1 MDKKA
6 KLLDRLQNLAIA
18 VLSLSFLFLLVQTP
32 LFGDTGDTTIAST
45 VRGWFTDRQ
54 TSAAEEPDSLA
65 ALAVPVRIV
74 QSNDFIRSGLDALT
88 TADDAFETVGSFLG
102 EAIGSA
108 RGISSV
114 SENTFLSA
122 LDGSGLYFAFACD
135 LPLEVLSARL
145 GVQSPTARQLD
156 VRRCLLG
163 LDGEDTATLYLQ
175 DTKQGVY
182 RFSTAVSAASVRDYL
197 ESQDGGNADFARSLG
212 EGYTSLSPYTLVFD
226 SVSARRELSAANAL
240 SDYPSEE
247 LLRRAEFNPHTKDRY
262 VESSGTEVVIEGQ
275 RKLYLH
281 PDGMLSYSGGA
292 AADGS
297 LFAVAAAD
305 AAHISRAEL
314 CAAAR
319 GLIGALTQ
327 GRIGDAALFLSGIE
341 SDDDGA
347 TVFFD
352 YMAGGT
358 PIRFSDGSHAAEVRI
373 EGQSITAF
381 SLRLRRYAH
390 RARFPAAAA
399 RALAR
404 HRAALPR
411 LRADRR
417 LHRFLRRQRRRE
429 LDRRLISFGKEDAM
443 NTARLKNIVILI
455 LLLANAFLLVLL
467 FSRRAEENASHE
479 RSVAQLT
486 ALLNAD
492 GIAFD
497 SALLDGLP
505 DTVLSV
511 QPARDLAAEQA
522 LAEGIIGSVTSI
534 DSGGGIYRYYSSDG
548 LNSGSCLIRSGGAL
562 EAAVSR
568 AVDDPAEFCA
578 DLCVPLGYRTF
589 DVLSDGARTVIT
601 ASRFVGELEVCN
613 ASLIFTFSGSTLTT
627 VTGTFLPP
635 IDTSESGE
643 TALDAVTALVR
654 FLDYR
659 NASGAVCTGIT
670 WLSAGYLVQS
680 TTSAPL
686 QLVPVLRVDT
696 DVYSYYVNIVSG
708 EVSRVSA

>member
-32 LFGDTGDTTIAST
+32 LFGDAGDTTIAST

-122 LDGSGLYFAFACD
+122 LDGSGLYFACD

-156 VRRCLLG
+156 VRRCLLSLG
-163 LDGEDTATLYLQ
+163 GEDTATLYLQ

-182 RFSTAVSAASVRDYL
+182 RFSTAVSAASVKDYL

-212 EGYTSLSPYTLVFD
+212 EGYASLSPYTLVFD
-226 SVSARRELSAANAL
+226 SVSVRRELSAANAL

-292 AADGS
+292 AEDGS

-319 GLIGALTQ
+319 GLVGALTQ

-347 TVFFD
+347 TASHV
-352 YMAGGT
+352 YLGGARLYGRRHAH
-358 PIRFSDGSHAAEVRI
+358 PLCRRLPRCRGPHRGAEHHRFLPAPAA
-373 EGQSITAF
+373 
-381 SLRLRRYAH
+381 LHAH
-390 RARFPAAAA
+390 RA
-399 RALAR
+399 
-404 HRAALPR
+404 
-411 LRADRR
+411 
-417 LHRFLRRQRRRE
+417 
-429 LDRRLISFGKEDAM
+429 
-443 NTARLKNIVILI
+443 
-455 LLLANAFLLVLL
+455 
-467 FSRRAEENASHE
+467 
-479 RSVAQLT
+479 
-486 ALLNAD
+486 
-492 GIAFD
+492 
-497 SALLDGLP
+497 
-505 DTVLSV
+505 
-511 QPARDLAAEQA
+511 
-522 LAEGIIGSVTSI
+522 
-534 DSGGGIYRYYSSDG
+534 
-548 LNSGSCLIRSGGAL
+548 
-562 EAAVSR
+562 
-568 AVDDPAEFCA
+568 
-578 DLCVPLGYRTF
+578 
-589 DVLSDGARTVIT
+589 
-601 ASRFVGELEVCN
+601 
-613 ASLIFTFSGSTLTT
+613 
-627 VTGTFLPP
+627 
-635 IDTSESGE
+635 
-643 TALDAVTALVR
+643 
-654 FLDYR
+654 
-659 NASGAVCTGIT
+659 
-670 WLSAGYLVQS
+670 
-680 TTSAPL
+680 
-686 QLVPVLRVDT
+686 
-696 DVYSYYVNIVSG
+696 
-708 EVSRVSA
+708 

>member
-32 LFGDTGDTTIAST
+32 LFGDAGDTTIAST

-156 VRRCLLG
+156 VRRCLLS

-182 RFSTAVSAASVRDYL
+182 RFSTAVSAASVKDYL

-212 EGYTSLSPYTLVFD
+212 EGYASLSPYTLVFD

-281 PDGMLSYSGGA
+281 PDGTLSYSGGA
-292 AADGS
+292 ADIIGTHAH
-297 LFAVAAAD
+297 FAP
-305 AAHISRAEL
+305 R
-314 CAAAR
+314 
-319 GLIGALTQ
+319 
-327 GRIGDAALFLSGIE
+327 RIC
-341 SDDDGA
+341 
-347 TVFFD
+347 
-352 YMAGGT
+352 
-358 PIRFSDGSHAAEVRI
+358 
-373 EGQSITAF
+373 
-381 SLRLRRYAH
+381 
-390 RARFPAAAA
+390 
-399 RALAR
+399 
-404 HRAALPR
+404 
-411 LRADRR
+411 
-417 LHRFLRRQRRRE
+417 
-429 LDRRLISFGKEDAM
+429 
-443 NTARLKNIVILI
+443 VILS
-455 LLLANAFLLVLL
+455 VL
-467 FSRRAEENASHE
+467 F
-479 RSVAQLT
+479 
-486 ALLNAD
+486 
-492 GIAFD
+492 
-497 SALLDGLP
+497 
-505 DTVLSV
+505 
-511 QPARDLAAEQA
+511 
-522 LAEGIIGSVTSI
+522 I
-534 DSGGGIYRYYSSDG
+534 DCIMI
-548 LNSGSCLIRSGGAL
+548 NH
-562 EAAVSR
+562 
-568 AVDDPAEFCA
+568 
-578 DLCVPLGYRTF
+578 
-589 DVLSDGARTVIT
+589 
-601 ASRFVGELEVCN
+601 
-613 ASLIFTFSGSTLTT
+613 
-627 VTGTFLPP
+627 
-635 IDTSESGE
+635 
-643 TALDAVTALVR
+643 
-654 FLDYR
+654 
-659 NASGAVCTGIT
+659 
-670 WLSAGYLVQS
+670 
-680 TTSAPL
+680 
-686 QLVPVLRVDT
+686 
-696 DVYSYYVNIVSG
+696 
-708 EVSRVSA
+708 

>member
-32 LFGDTGDTTIAST
+32 LFGDAGDTTIAST

-65 ALAVPVRIV
+65 ALTVPVRIV

-114 SENTFLSA
+114 SESTFLSA

-156 VRRCLLG
+156 VRRCLLS

-182 RFSTAVSAASVRDYL
+182 RFSTAVSAASVKDYL

-262 VESSGTEVVIEGQ
+262 IESSGTEVVIEGQ

-281 PDGMLSYSGGA
+281 TDGMLSYSGGA
-292 AADGS
+292 AEDGS

-319 GLIGALTQ
+319 GLVGALTQ
-327 GRIGDAALFLSGIE
+327 GRIGDAALFLSGIA
-341 SDDDGA
+341 SGDDGA

-358 PIRFSDGSHAAEVRI
+358 PIRFADGSHAAEVRI

-381 SLRLRRYAH
+381 SLRLRRYTLTE
-390 RARFPAAAA
+390 R
-399 RALAR
+399 
-404 HRAALPR
+404 
-411 LRADRR
+411 D
-417 LHRFLRRQRRRE
+417 
-429 LDRRLISFGKEDAM
+429 S
-443 NTARLKNIVILI
+443 
-455 LLLANAFLLVLL
+455 LLLPLAL
-467 FSRRAEENASHE
+467 SRAIAQRYPGCELT
-479 RSVAQLT
+479 VAY
-486 ALLNAD
+486 
-492 GIAFD
+492 
-497 SALLDGLP
+497 
-505 DTVLSV
+505 
-511 QPARDLAAEQA
+511 
-522 LAEGIIGSVTSI
+522 I
-534 DSGGGIYRYYSSDG
+534 DSYGDSV
-548 LNSGSCLIRSGGAL
+548 GA
-562 EAAVSR
+562 SWI
-568 AVDDPAEFCA
+568 A
-578 DLCVPLGYRTF
+578 D
-589 DVLSDGARTVIT
+589 
-601 ASRFVGELEVCN
+601 
-613 ASLIFTFSGSTLTT
+613 
-627 VTGTFLPP
+627 
-635 IDTSESGE
+635 
-643 TALDAVTALVR
+643 
-654 FLDYR
+654 
-659 NASGAVCTGIT
+659 
-670 WLSAGYLVQS
+670 
-680 TTSAPL
+680 
-686 QLVPVLRVDT
+686 
-696 DVYSYYVNIVSG
+696 
-708 EVSRVSA
+708 

>member
-281 PDGMLSYSGGA
+281 TDGMLSYSGGA
-292 AADGS
+292 AEDGS

-319 GLIGALTQ
+319 GLVGALTQ
-327 GRIGDAALFLSGIE
+327 AASAMPRFSSAASSPMTTARPFSSTIWPAARPSALPTAPTLPRFASRGRASPLSPCAC
-341 SDDDGA
+341 GA
-347 TVFFD
+347 TRSPS
-352 YMAGGT
+352 AI
-358 PIRFSDGSHAAEVRI
+358 PCCCRSRS
-373 EGQSITAF
+373 
-381 SLRLRRYAH
+381 
-390 RARFPAAAA
+390 RAPSRSATPAA
-399 RALAR
+399 
-404 HRAALPR
+404 
-411 LRADRR
+411 
-417 LHRFLRRQRRRE
+417 
-429 LDRRLISFGKEDAM
+429 S
-443 NTARLKNIVILI
+443 
-455 LLLANAFLLVLL
+455 
-467 FSRRAEENASHE
+467 
-479 RSVAQLT
+479 
-486 ALLNAD
+486 
-492 GIAFD
+492 
-497 SALLDGLP
+497 
-505 DTVLSV
+505 
-511 QPARDLAAEQA
+511 
-522 LAEGIIGSVTSI
+522 
-534 DSGGGIYRYYSSDG
+534 
-548 LNSGSCLIRSGGAL
+548 
-562 EAAVSR
+562 
-568 AVDDPAEFCA
+568 
-578 DLCVPLGYRTF
+578 
-589 DVLSDGARTVIT
+589 
-601 ASRFVGELEVCN
+601 
-613 ASLIFTFSGSTLTT
+613 
-627 VTGTFLPP
+627 
-635 IDTSESGE
+635 
-643 TALDAVTALVR
+643 
-654 FLDYR
+654 
-659 NASGAVCTGIT
+659 
-670 WLSAGYLVQS
+670 
-680 TTSAPL
+680 
-686 QLVPVLRVDT
+686 
-696 DVYSYYVNIVSG
+696 
-708 EVSRVSA
+708 

>member
-32 LFGDTGDTTIAST
+32 LFGDAGDTTIAST

-65 ALAVPVRIV
+65 ALTVPVRIV

-156 VRRCLLG
+156 VRRCLLS

-182 RFSTAVSAASVRDYL
+182 RFSTAVSAASVKDYL

-212 EGYTSLSPYTLVFD
+212 EEYASLSPYTLVFD
-226 SVSARRELSAANAL
+226 SVSARRVLSAANAL

-292 AADGS
+292 AAD
-297 LFAVAAAD
+297 
-305 AAHISRAEL
+305 AAHISRADL

-319 GLIGALTQ
+319 GLVGALTQ
-327 GRIGDAALFLSGIE
+327 GRIGDAALFLSGIA

-358 PIRFSDGSHAAEVRI
+358 PIRFADGSHAAEVRI

-381 SLRLRRYAH
+381 SLRLRRYTLTE
-390 RARFPAAAA
+390 R
-399 RALAR
+399 
-404 HRAALPR
+404 
-411 LRADRR
+411 D
-417 LHRFLRRQRRRE
+417 
-429 LDRRLISFGKEDAM
+429 S
-443 NTARLKNIVILI
+443 
-455 LLLANAFLLVLL
+455 LLLPLAL
-467 FSRRAEENASHE
+467 SRAIAQRYPGCELT
-479 RSVAQLT
+479 VAY
-486 ALLNAD
+486 
-492 GIAFD
+492 
-497 SALLDGLP
+497 
-505 DTVLSV
+505 
-511 QPARDLAAEQA
+511 
-522 LAEGIIGSVTSI
+522 I
-534 DSGGGIYRYYSSDG
+534 DSYGDSV
-548 LNSGSCLIRSGGAL
+548 GA
-562 EAAVSR
+562 SWI
-568 AVDDPAEFCA
+568 A
-578 DLCVPLGYRTF
+578 D
-589 DVLSDGARTVIT
+589 
-601 ASRFVGELEVCN
+601 
-613 ASLIFTFSGSTLTT
+613 
-627 VTGTFLPP
+627 
-635 IDTSESGE
+635 
-643 TALDAVTALVR
+643 
-654 FLDYR
+654 
-659 NASGAVCTGIT
+659 
-670 WLSAGYLVQS
+670 
-680 TTSAPL
+680 
-686 QLVPVLRVDT
+686 
-696 DVYSYYVNIVSG
+696 
-708 EVSRVSA
+708 

>member
-18 VLSLSFLFLLVQTP
+18 VFSLSFLFLLVQTP
-32 LFGDTGDTTIAST
+32 LFGDAGDTTIAST

-122 LDGSGLYFAFACD
+122 LGG
-135 LPLEVLSARL
+135 LSARL
-145 GVQSPTARQLD
+145 GVQSPTARQLG
-156 VRRCLLG
+156 VRRCLLSLG
-163 LDGEDTATLYLQ
+163 GEDTATLYLQ

-182 RFSTAVSAASVRDYL
+182 RFSTAVSASSVKDYL

-226 SVSARRELSAANAL
+226 SVSARRELSAATAL

-281 PDGMLSYSGGA
+281 TDGMLSYSGGA
-292 AADGS
+292 AEDGS
-297 LFAVAAAD
+297 RFAVAAAD

-327 GRIGDAALFLSGIE
+327 GRIGDAALFLSGIA

-358 PIRFSDGSHAAEVRI
+358 PIRFADGSHAAEVRI

-381 SLRLRRYAH
+381 SLRLRRYTLTE
-390 RARFPAAAA
+390 R
-399 RALAR
+399 
-404 HRAALPR
+404 
-411 LRADRR
+411 D
-417 LHRFLRRQRRRE
+417 
-429 LDRRLISFGKEDAM
+429 S
-443 NTARLKNIVILI
+443 
-455 LLLANAFLLVLL
+455 LLLPLAL
-467 FSRRAEENASHE
+467 SRAIAQRYPGCELT
-479 RSVAQLT
+479 VAY
-486 ALLNAD
+486 
-492 GIAFD
+492 
-497 SALLDGLP
+497 
-505 DTVLSV
+505 
-511 QPARDLAAEQA
+511 
-522 LAEGIIGSVTSI
+522 I
-534 DSGGGIYRYYSSDG
+534 DSYGDSV
-548 LNSGSCLIRSGGAL
+548 GA
-562 EAAVSR
+562 SWI
-568 AVDDPAEFCA
+568 A
-578 DLCVPLGYRTF
+578 D
-589 DVLSDGARTVIT
+589 
-601 ASRFVGELEVCN
+601 
-613 ASLIFTFSGSTLTT
+613 
-627 VTGTFLPP
+627 
-635 IDTSESGE
+635 
-643 TALDAVTALVR
+643 
-654 FLDYR
+654 
-659 NASGAVCTGIT
+659 
-670 WLSAGYLVQS
+670 
-680 TTSAPL
+680 
-686 QLVPVLRVDT
+686 
-696 DVYSYYVNIVSG
+696 
-708 EVSRVSA
+708 

>member
-32 LFGDTGDTTIAST
+32 LFGDAGDTTIAST

-54 TSAAEEPDSLA
+54 TSAAEEPDSLT
-65 ALAVPVRIV
+65 ALTVPVRIV

-88 TADDAFETVGSFLG
+88 TADDTFETVGSFLG

-114 SENTFLSA
+114 SENT
-122 LDGSGLYFAFACD
+122 FAFACD

-156 VRRCLLG
+156 VRRCLLS

-182 RFSTAVSAASVRDYL
+182 RFSTAVSAASVKDYL

-212 EGYTSLSPYTLVFD
+212 EECASLSPYTLVFD

-292 AADGS
+292 AEDGS

-358 PIRFSDGSHAAEVRI
+358 PIRFADGSHAAEVRI

-381 SLRLRRYAH
+381 SLRLRRYTLTE
-390 RARFPAAAA
+390 R
-399 RALAR
+399 
-404 HRAALPR
+404 
-411 LRADRR
+411 D
-417 LHRFLRRQRRRE
+417 
-429 LDRRLISFGKEDAM
+429 S
-443 NTARLKNIVILI
+443 
-455 LLLANAFLLVLL
+455 LLLPLAL
-467 FSRRAEENASHE
+467 SRAIAQRYPGCELT
-479 RSVAQLT
+479 VAY
-486 ALLNAD
+486 
-492 GIAFD
+492 
-497 SALLDGLP
+497 
-505 DTVLSV
+505 
-511 QPARDLAAEQA
+511 
-522 LAEGIIGSVTSI
+522 I
-534 DSGGGIYRYYSSDG
+534 DSYGDSV
-548 LNSGSCLIRSGGAL
+548 GA
-562 EAAVSR
+562 SWI
-568 AVDDPAEFCA
+568 A
-578 DLCVPLGYRTF
+578 D
-589 DVLSDGARTVIT
+589 
-601 ASRFVGELEVCN
+601 
-613 ASLIFTFSGSTLTT
+613 
-627 VTGTFLPP
+627 
-635 IDTSESGE
+635 
-643 TALDAVTALVR
+643 
-654 FLDYR
+654 
-659 NASGAVCTGIT
+659 
-670 WLSAGYLVQS
+670 
-680 TTSAPL
+680 
-686 QLVPVLRVDT
+686 
-696 DVYSYYVNIVSG
+696 
-708 EVSRVSA
+708 

>member
-32 LFGDTGDTTIAST
+32 LFGDAGDTTIAST

-88 TADDAFETVGSFLG
+88 TADDTFETVGSFLG

-108 RGISSV
+108 R
-114 SENTFLSA
+114 
-122 LDGSGLYFAFACD
+122 D

-156 VRRCLLG
+156 VRRCLLS

-182 RFSTAVSAASVRDYL
+182 RFSTAVSASSVKEYL

-212 EGYTSLSPYTLVFD
+212 EGYASLSPYTLVFD

-262 VESSGTEVVIEGQ
+262 IESSGTEVVIEGQ

-292 AADGS
+292 AEDGS

-327 GRIGDAALFLSGIE
+327 SRIGDAALFLSGIA

-358 PIRFSDGSHAAEVRI
+358 PIRFADGSHAAEVRI

-381 SLRLRRYAH
+381 SLRLRRYTLTE
-390 RARFPAAAA
+390 R
-399 RALAR
+399 
-404 HRAALPR
+404 
-411 LRADRR
+411 D
-417 LHRFLRRQRRRE
+417 
-429 LDRRLISFGKEDAM
+429 S
-443 NTARLKNIVILI
+443 
-455 LLLANAFLLVLL
+455 LLLPLAL
-467 FSRRAEENASHE
+467 SRAIAQRYPGCELT
-479 RSVAQLT
+479 VAY
-486 ALLNAD
+486 
-492 GIAFD
+492 
-497 SALLDGLP
+497 
-505 DTVLSV
+505 
-511 QPARDLAAEQA
+511 
-522 LAEGIIGSVTSI
+522 I
-534 DSGGGIYRYYSSDG
+534 DSYGDSV
-548 LNSGSCLIRSGGAL
+548 GA
-562 EAAVSR
+562 SWI
-568 AVDDPAEFCA
+568 A
-578 DLCVPLGYRTF
+578 D
-589 DVLSDGARTVIT
+589 
-601 ASRFVGELEVCN
+601 
-613 ASLIFTFSGSTLTT
+613 
-627 VTGTFLPP
+627 
-635 IDTSESGE
+635 
-643 TALDAVTALVR
+643 
-654 FLDYR
+654 
-659 NASGAVCTGIT
+659 
-670 WLSAGYLVQS
+670 
-680 TTSAPL
+680 
-686 QLVPVLRVDT
+686 
-696 DVYSYYVNIVSG
+696 
-708 EVSRVSA
+708 

>member
-6 KLLDRLQNLAIA
+6 KLLDRLQSLAIA

-32 LFGDTGDTTIAST
+32 LFGDAGDTTIAST

-54 TSAAEEPDSLA
+54 TSAAEEPDSLT
-65 ALAVPVRIV
+65 ALTVPVRIV

-122 LDGSGLYFAFACD
+122 
-135 LPLEVLSARL
+135 RL

-156 VRRCLLG
+156 VRRCLLS

-182 RFSTAVSAASVRDYL
+182 RFSTAVSASSVKDYL

-281 PDGMLSYSGGA
+281 TDGMLSYSGGA
-292 AADGS
+292 AEDGS

-319 GLIGALTQ
+319 GLVGALTQ

-358 PIRFSDGSHAAEVRI
+358 PIRFADGSHAAEVRI

-381 SLRLRRYAH
+381 SLRLRRYTLTE
-390 RARFPAAAA
+390 R
-399 RALAR
+399 
-404 HRAALPR
+404 
-411 LRADRR
+411 D
-417 LHRFLRRQRRRE
+417 
-429 LDRRLISFGKEDAM
+429 S
-443 NTARLKNIVILI
+443 
-455 LLLANAFLLVLL
+455 LLLPLAL
-467 FSRRAEENASHE
+467 SRAIAQRYPGCELT
-479 RSVAQLT
+479 VAY
-486 ALLNAD
+486 
-492 GIAFD
+492 
-497 SALLDGLP
+497 
-505 DTVLSV
+505 
-511 QPARDLAAEQA
+511 
-522 LAEGIIGSVTSI
+522 I
-534 DSGGGIYRYYSSDG
+534 DSYGDSV
-548 LNSGSCLIRSGGAL
+548 GA
-562 EAAVSR
+562 SWI
-568 AVDDPAEFCA
+568 A
-578 DLCVPLGYRTF
+578 D
-589 DVLSDGARTVIT
+589 
-601 ASRFVGELEVCN
+601 
-613 ASLIFTFSGSTLTT
+613 
-627 VTGTFLPP
+627 
-635 IDTSESGE
+635 
-643 TALDAVTALVR
+643 
-654 FLDYR
+654 
-659 NASGAVCTGIT
+659 
-670 WLSAGYLVQS
+670 
-680 TTSAPL
+680 
-686 QLVPVLRVDT
+686 
-696 DVYSYYVNIVSG
+696 
-708 EVSRVSA
+708 

>member
-32 LFGDTGDTTIAST
+32 LFGDAGDTTIAST

-54 TSAAEEPDSLA
+54 TSAAEEPDSLT
-65 ALAVPVRIV
+65 ALTVPVRIV

-88 TADDAFETVGSFLG
+88 TADDTFETVGSFLG

-156 VRRCLLG
+156 VRRCLLS

-212 EGYTSLSPYTLVFD
+212 EEYASLSPYTLVFD

-281 PDGMLSYSGGA
+281 TDGTLSYSGGA
-292 AADGS
+292 AEDGS

-381 SLRLRRYAH
+381 SLRLRRYTLTE
-390 RARFPAAAA
+390 R
-399 RALAR
+399 
-404 HRAALPR
+404 
-411 LRADRR
+411 D
-417 LHRFLRRQRRRE
+417 
-429 LDRRLISFGKEDAM
+429 S
-443 NTARLKNIVILI
+443 
-455 LLLANAFLLVLL
+455 LLLPLAL
-467 FSRRAEENASHE
+467 SRAIAQRYPGCELT
-479 RSVAQLT
+479 VAY
-486 ALLNAD
+486 
-492 GIAFD
+492 
-497 SALLDGLP
+497 
-505 DTVLSV
+505 
-511 QPARDLAAEQA
+511 
-522 LAEGIIGSVTSI
+522 I
-534 DSGGGIYRYYSSDG
+534 DSYGDSV
-548 LNSGSCLIRSGGAL
+548 GA
-562 EAAVSR
+562 SWI
-568 AVDDPAEFCA
+568 A
-578 DLCVPLGYRTF
+578 D
-589 DVLSDGARTVIT
+589 
-601 ASRFVGELEVCN
+601 
-613 ASLIFTFSGSTLTT
+613 
-627 VTGTFLPP
+627 
-635 IDTSESGE
+635 
-643 TALDAVTALVR
+643 
-654 FLDYR
+654 
-659 NASGAVCTGIT
+659 
-670 WLSAGYLVQS
+670 
-680 TTSAPL
+680 
-686 QLVPVLRVDT
+686 
-696 DVYSYYVNIVSG
+696 
-708 EVSRVSA
+708 

>member
-32 LFGDTGDTTIAST
+32 LFGDAGDTTIAST

-156 VRRCLLG
+156 VRRCLLS
-163 LDGEDTATLYLQ
+163 LEGEDTATLYLQ

-182 RFSTAVSAASVRDYL
+182 RFSTAVSAASVKDYL

-292 AADGS
+292 AEDGS
-297 LFAVAAAD
+297 RFAVAAAD
-305 AAHISRAEL
+305 AA
-314 CAAAR
+314 
-319 GLIGALTQ
+319 
-327 GRIGDAALFLSGIE
+327 LFLSGIA

-358 PIRFSDGSHAAEVRI
+358 PIRFANGSHAAEVRI

-381 SLRLRRYAH
+381 SLRLRRYTLTE
-390 RARFPAAAA
+390 R
-399 RALAR
+399 
-404 HRAALPR
+404 
-411 LRADRR
+411 D
-417 LHRFLRRQRRRE
+417 
-429 LDRRLISFGKEDAM
+429 S
-443 NTARLKNIVILI
+443 
-455 LLLANAFLLVLL
+455 LLLPLAL
-467 FSRRAEENASHE
+467 SRAIAQRYPGCELT
-479 RSVAQLT
+479 VAY
-486 ALLNAD
+486 
-492 GIAFD
+492 
-497 SALLDGLP
+497 
-505 DTVLSV
+505 
-511 QPARDLAAEQA
+511 
-522 LAEGIIGSVTSI
+522 I
-534 DSGGGIYRYYSSDG
+534 DSYGDSV
-548 LNSGSCLIRSGGAL
+548 GA
-562 EAAVSR
+562 SWI
-568 AVDDPAEFCA
+568 A
-578 DLCVPLGYRTF
+578 D
-589 DVLSDGARTVIT
+589 
-601 ASRFVGELEVCN
+601 
-613 ASLIFTFSGSTLTT
+613 
-627 VTGTFLPP
+627 
-635 IDTSESGE
+635 
-643 TALDAVTALVR
+643 
-654 FLDYR
+654 
-659 NASGAVCTGIT
+659 
-670 WLSAGYLVQS
+670 
-680 TTSAPL
+680 
-686 QLVPVLRVDT
+686 
-696 DVYSYYVNIVSG
+696 
-708 EVSRVSA
+708 

>member
-32 LFGDTGDTTIAST
+32 LFGDAGDTTIAST

-65 ALAVPVRIV
+65 ALTVPVRIV
-74 QSNDFIRSGLDALT
+74 QSNDFIRSG
-88 TADDAFETVGSFLG
+88 
-102 EAIGSA
+102 
-108 RGISSV
+108 
-114 SENTFLSA
+114 
-122 LDGSGLYFAFACD
+122 

-156 VRRCLLG
+156 VRRCLLS

-175 DTKQGVY
+175 DTRQGVY
-182 RFSTAVSAASVRDYL
+182 RFSTAVSASSVKDYL

-212 EGYTSLSPYTLVFD
+212 EEYASLSPYTLVFD

-281 PDGMLSYSGGA
+281 TDGMLSYSGGA
-292 AADGS
+292 AEDGS

-358 PIRFSDGSHAAEVRI
+358 PIRFADGSHAAEVRI

-381 SLRLRRYAH
+381 SLRLRRYTLTE
-390 RARFPAAAA
+390 R
-399 RALAR
+399 
-404 HRAALPR
+404 
-411 LRADRR
+411 D
-417 LHRFLRRQRRRE
+417 
-429 LDRRLISFGKEDAM
+429 S
-443 NTARLKNIVILI
+443 
-455 LLLANAFLLVLL
+455 LLLPLAL
-467 FSRRAEENASHE
+467 SRAIAQRYPGCELT
-479 RSVAQLT
+479 VAY
-486 ALLNAD
+486 
-492 GIAFD
+492 
-497 SALLDGLP
+497 
-505 DTVLSV
+505 
-511 QPARDLAAEQA
+511 
-522 LAEGIIGSVTSI
+522 I
-534 DSGGGIYRYYSSDG
+534 DSYDDSV
-548 LNSGSCLIRSGGAL
+548 GA
-562 EAAVSR
+562 SWI
-568 AVDDPAEFCA
+568 A
-578 DLCVPLGYRTF
+578 D
-589 DVLSDGARTVIT
+589 
-601 ASRFVGELEVCN
+601 
-613 ASLIFTFSGSTLTT
+613 
-627 VTGTFLPP
+627 
-635 IDTSESGE
+635 
-643 TALDAVTALVR
+643 
-654 FLDYR
+654 
-659 NASGAVCTGIT
+659 
-670 WLSAGYLVQS
+670 
-680 TTSAPL
+680 
-686 QLVPVLRVDT
+686 
-696 DVYSYYVNIVSG
+696 
-708 EVSRVSA
+708 

>member
-32 LFGDTGDTTIAST
+32 LFGDAGDTTIAST

-122 LDGSGLYFAFACD
+122 
-135 LPLEVLSARL
+135 RL

-156 VRRCLLG
+156 VRRCLLS

-262 VESSGTEVVIEGQ
+262 VESSGTEGVIEGQ

-281 PDGMLSYSGGA
+281 TDGMLSYSGGA
-292 AADGS
+292 AEDGS

-319 GLIGALTQ
+319 GLVGALTQ

-358 PIRFSDGSHAAEVRI
+358 PIRFADGSHAAEVRI

-381 SLRLRRYAH
+381 SLRLRRYTLTE
-390 RARFPAAAA
+390 R
-399 RALAR
+399 
-404 HRAALPR
+404 
-411 LRADRR
+411 D
-417 LHRFLRRQRRRE
+417 
-429 LDRRLISFGKEDAM
+429 S
-443 NTARLKNIVILI
+443 
-455 LLLANAFLLVLL
+455 LLLPLAL
-467 FSRRAEENASHE
+467 SRAIAQRYPGCELT
-479 RSVAQLT
+479 VAY
-486 ALLNAD
+486 
-492 GIAFD
+492 
-497 SALLDGLP
+497 
-505 DTVLSV
+505 
-511 QPARDLAAEQA
+511 
-522 LAEGIIGSVTSI
+522 I
-534 DSGGGIYRYYSSDG
+534 DSYGDSV
-548 LNSGSCLIRSGGAL
+548 GA
-562 EAAVSR
+562 SWI
-568 AVDDPAEFCA
+568 A
-578 DLCVPLGYRTF
+578 D
-589 DVLSDGARTVIT
+589 
-601 ASRFVGELEVCN
+601 
-613 ASLIFTFSGSTLTT
+613 
-627 VTGTFLPP
+627 
-635 IDTSESGE
+635 
-643 TALDAVTALVR
+643 
-654 FLDYR
+654 
-659 NASGAVCTGIT
+659 
-670 WLSAGYLVQS
+670 
-680 TTSAPL
+680 
-686 QLVPVLRVDT
+686 
-696 DVYSYYVNIVSG
+696 
-708 EVSRVSA
+708 

>member
-32 LFGDTGDTTIAST
+32 LFGDAGDTTIAST

-54 TSAAEEPDSLA
+54 TSAAEEPDSLT
-65 ALAVPVRIV
+65 ALTVPVRIV
-74 QSNDFIRSGLDALT
+74 QTNDFIRSGLDALT

-102 EAIGSA
+102 EA
-108 RGISSV
+108 V

-182 RFSTAVSAASVRDYL
+182 RFSTAVSAASVKDYL
-197 ESQDGGNADFARSLG
+197 ESQDDGNADFARSLG

-226 SVSARRELSAANAL
+226 SVSVRRELSAANAL

-292 AADGS
+292 AEDGS

-327 GRIGDAALFLSGIE
+327 SRIGDAALFLSGIA

-358 PIRFSDGSHAAEVRI
+358 PIRFADGSHAAEVRI

-381 SLRLRRYAH
+381 SLRLRRYTLTE
-390 RARFPAAAA
+390 R
-399 RALAR
+399 
-404 HRAALPR
+404 
-411 LRADRR
+411 D
-417 LHRFLRRQRRRE
+417 
-429 LDRRLISFGKEDAM
+429 S
-443 NTARLKNIVILI
+443 
-455 LLLANAFLLVLL
+455 LLLPLAL
-467 FSRRAEENASHE
+467 SRAIAQRYPGCELT
-479 RSVAQLT
+479 VAY
-486 ALLNAD
+486 
-492 GIAFD
+492 
-497 SALLDGLP
+497 
-505 DTVLSV
+505 
-511 QPARDLAAEQA
+511 
-522 LAEGIIGSVTSI
+522 I
-534 DSGGGIYRYYSSDG
+534 DSYGESV
-548 LNSGSCLIRSGGAL
+548 GA
-562 EAAVSR
+562 SWI
-568 AVDDPAEFCA
+568 A
-578 DLCVPLGYRTF
+578 D
-589 DVLSDGARTVIT
+589 
-601 ASRFVGELEVCN
+601 
-613 ASLIFTFSGSTLTT
+613 
-627 VTGTFLPP
+627 
-635 IDTSESGE
+635 
-643 TALDAVTALVR
+643 
-654 FLDYR
+654 
-659 NASGAVCTGIT
+659 
-670 WLSAGYLVQS
+670 
-680 TTSAPL
+680 
-686 QLVPVLRVDT
+686 
-696 DVYSYYVNIVSG
+696 
-708 EVSRVSA
+708 

>member
-32 LFGDTGDTTIAST
+32 LFGDAGDTTIAST

-114 SENTFLSA
+114 SENTF
-122 LDGSGLYFAFACD
+122 
-135 LPLEVLSARL
+135 LSARL

-281 PDGMLSYSGGA
+281 SDGMLSYSGGA
-292 AADGS
+292 AEDGS

-319 GLIGALTQ
+319 GLVGALTQ

-358 PIRFSDGSHAAEVRI
+358 PIRFADGSHAAEVRI

-381 SLRLRRYAH
+381 SLRLRRYTLTE
-390 RARFPAAAA
+390 R
-399 RALAR
+399 
-404 HRAALPR
+404 
-411 LRADRR
+411 D
-417 LHRFLRRQRRRE
+417 
-429 LDRRLISFGKEDAM
+429 S
-443 NTARLKNIVILI
+443 
-455 LLLANAFLLVLL
+455 LLLPLAL
-467 FSRRAEENASHE
+467 SRAIAQRYPGCELT
-479 RSVAQLT
+479 VAY
-486 ALLNAD
+486 
-492 GIAFD
+492 
-497 SALLDGLP
+497 
-505 DTVLSV
+505 
-511 QPARDLAAEQA
+511 
-522 LAEGIIGSVTSI
+522 I
-534 DSGGGIYRYYSSDG
+534 DSYGDSV
-548 LNSGSCLIRSGGAL
+548 GA
-562 EAAVSR
+562 SWI
-568 AVDDPAEFCA
+568 A
-578 DLCVPLGYRTF
+578 D
-589 DVLSDGARTVIT
+589 
-601 ASRFVGELEVCN
+601 
-613 ASLIFTFSGSTLTT
+613 
-627 VTGTFLPP
+627 
-635 IDTSESGE
+635 
-643 TALDAVTALVR
+643 
-654 FLDYR
+654 
-659 NASGAVCTGIT
+659 
-670 WLSAGYLVQS
+670 
-680 TTSAPL
+680 
-686 QLVPVLRVDT
+686 
-696 DVYSYYVNIVSG
+696 
-708 EVSRVSA
+708 

>member
-32 LFGDTGDTTIAST
+32 LFGDAGDTTIAST

-88 TADDAFETVGSFLG
+88 TADGAFETVGSFLG

-182 RFSTAVSAASVRDYL
+182 RFSTAVSAASVKDYL

-212 EGYTSLSPYTLVFD
+212 EGYASLSPYTLVFD

-319 GLIGALTQ
+319 GLVGALTQ

-358 PIRFSDGSHAAEVRI
+358 PIRFADGSHAAEVRI

-381 SLRLRRYAH
+381 SLRLRRYTLTE
-390 RARFPAAAA
+390 R
-399 RALAR
+399 
-404 HRAALPR
+404 
-411 LRADRR
+411 D
-417 LHRFLRRQRRRE
+417 
-429 LDRRLISFGKEDAM
+429 S
-443 NTARLKNIVILI
+443 
-455 LLLANAFLLVLL
+455 LLLPLAL
-467 FSRRAEENASHE
+467 SRAIAQRYPGCELT
-479 RSVAQLT
+479 VAY
-486 ALLNAD
+486 
-492 GIAFD
+492 
-497 SALLDGLP
+497 
-505 DTVLSV
+505 
-511 QPARDLAAEQA
+511 
-522 LAEGIIGSVTSI
+522 I
-534 DSGGGIYRYYSSDG
+534 DSYGDSV
-548 LNSGSCLIRSGGAL
+548 GA
-562 EAAVSR
+562 SWI
-568 AVDDPAEFCA
+568 A
-578 DLCVPLGYRTF
+578 D
-589 DVLSDGARTVIT
+589 
-601 ASRFVGELEVCN
+601 
-613 ASLIFTFSGSTLTT
+613 
-627 VTGTFLPP
+627 
-635 IDTSESGE
+635 
-643 TALDAVTALVR
+643 
-654 FLDYR
+654 
-659 NASGAVCTGIT
+659 
-670 WLSAGYLVQS
+670 
-680 TTSAPL
+680 
-686 QLVPVLRVDT
+686 
-696 DVYSYYVNIVSG
+696 
-708 EVSRVSA
+708 